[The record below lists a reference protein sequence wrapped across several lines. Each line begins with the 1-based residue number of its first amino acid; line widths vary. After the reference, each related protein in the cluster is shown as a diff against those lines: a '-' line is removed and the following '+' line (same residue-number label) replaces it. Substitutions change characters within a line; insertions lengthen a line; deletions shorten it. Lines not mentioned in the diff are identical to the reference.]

1 MEDDE
6 GMGTGDGMESGMGT
20 KEEYSLGEDL
30 EEVLALVFLGVD
42 A

>member
-1 MEDDE
+1 LEDDE

-30 EEVLALVFLGVD
+30 VEVLALVCLMVD